1 MGHPSAFD
9 SSFDQPQQLQLVVH
23 AGPLAGKGF
32 PIRSNMLTIGRDPD
46 NNISLDDE
54 QVSRYHAR
62 LLLQEDQIILEDLG
76 STNGTLVN
84 GKPITGQHML
94 QPADIISIG
103 SSVFG
108 VKGFSAPRTMG
119 MTQLSSEA
127 PPFPAPAAAPAPPP
141 VTPSPARSR
150 SSSAEP
156 SRITLVAIGGALAL
170 VVTIIIIAAFTAY
183 YFVAGGNRDSA
194 ASVPN
199 VIITA
204 PTNGSQVQV
213 GRPVTIQATAS
224 DASGVQRMELWVSGQ
239 KTSEAVSPAQG
250 QSTLTASFQWTSEAP
265 GSYTLEVRAYNQ
277 QGTVNSP
284 TMVTVNAVATGE
296 NTATPTPTVTPGTP
310 TATVSTEP
318 HLVTKT
324 DLNVRAGPG
333 TEYDLLG
340 LLPNGATTEIVGQDG
355 SRQWW
360 QIRFAPAANGFGWVS
375 ADPAYA
381 QTFNVE
387 TVPVVPSPPTPTG
400 TPTQTAT
407 PTNTPTGTPTLTPT
421 PTATS
426 TPTPTPTVTQEAES
440 LEFDVTPTSIQ
451 GGECVYITWNVTGVR
466 EVYINGEGVGGI
478 GNREDCPRETT
489 TYRMR
494 VIRND
499 GSEYNEEITVQVINP
514 IESTGVITVNPN
526 QTVDFDDGVI
536 PGNDFLWNVQA
547 ITRTFEIQSG
557 AQVAPMRVVNDLADI
572 ALSECANANYGQ
584 YTFIDASDN
593 IADPNNGLVAGRT
606 ACYRTNEG
614 RLGKMRFPAYSTGAL
629 NVEWLTWR

>member
-1 MGHPSAFD
+1 MGHPSAFG
-9 SSFDQPQQLQLVVH
+9 SNLDQPQQLQLVVH

-32 PIRSNMLTIGRDPD
+32 PIRGNMLTIGRDAD
-46 NNISLDDE
+46 NDISLDDE

-84 GKPITGQHML
+84 GKPVTGQHVL

-108 VKGFSAPRTMG
+108 VKGFSAPSTVG

-127 PPFPAPAAAPAPPP
+127 PPFPAPAAAPAPPSA
-141 VTPSPARSR
+141 TPAPASSQ

-156 SRITLVAIGGALAL
+156 SRMTLVAIGGALAL

-183 YFVAGGNRDSA
+183 YFVAGGNRGSA
-194 ASVPN
+194 SSVPN
-199 VIITA
+199 VVITA
-204 PTNGSQVQV
+204 PTNGTQVQV
-213 GRPVTIQATAS
+213 NRPVTIQATAS
-224 DASGVQRMELWVSGQ
+224 DASGIQRMELWVSGQ
-239 KTSEAVSPAQG
+239 RTSEAASPAQG
-250 QSTLTASFQWTSEAP
+250 QSTLTASFQWTPEAP
-265 GSYTLEVRAYNQ
+265 GSYTLEIRAYNQ

-284 TMVTVNAVATGE
+284 TMVTVIAVGTAE

-324 DLNVRAGPG
+324 DLNVRGGPG

-340 LLPNGATTEIVGQDG
+340 LLPNGAKTEIVGQDG

-360 QIRFAPAANGFGWVS
+360 QIRFAPAADGLGWVS

-381 QTFNVE
+381 QAVNVE

-400 TPTQTAT
+400 TPTQTST
-407 PTNTPTGTPTLTPT
+407 PTDTPTGTPTMTATPTETPTVTPT
-421 PTATS
+421 PTATE
-426 TPTPTPTVTQEAES
+426 EAET
-440 LEFDVTPTSIQ
+440 LEFDVTPTSIE
-451 GGECVYITWNVTGVR
+451 GGECVFITWNVTGVR
-466 EVYINGEGVGGI
+466 EVYINDEGVGGI
-478 GNREDCPRETT
+478 GNKEDCPKETT

-499 GSEYNEEITVQVINP
+499 GSEYSEEIRVQVVNP
-514 IESTGVITVNPN
+514 IESAGTITVNPN

-557 AQVAPMRVVNDLADI
+557 AQVAPMRVVDDLADI
-572 ALSECANANYGQ
+572 SLSECANANYGQ
-584 YTFIDASDN
+584 YTYIDASDD
-593 IADPNNGLVAGRT
+593 IADPNNALVAGRT
-606 ACYRTNEG
+606 ACYKTNEG
-614 RLGKMRFPAYSTGAL
+614 RIGKMRFPAYSTGAL